1 LVTSRILRL
10 DGVDEHNANTRDPF
24 ICIHGTKHE
33 GKIDKAGEPRI
44 RADAQCCVIES
55 FDLVEKGAPVVRL
68 ARAQVAKLSTL

>member
-1 LVTSRILRL
+1 MAWM
-10 DGVDEHNANTRDPF
+10 EHNANTPARF

-33 GKIDKAGEPRI
+33 GKAGEPRM